1 MKNRSIMKRSV
12 TSLCAGLALCLA
24 ALPAQAAPVP
34 VSIAIANSN
43 YNATLNDPL
52 NPLAV
57 NYSYS
62 EIHNAST
69 ALGTFNGNTYYEGG
83 TTLLSPINGT
93 LTGDLD
99 TVGTTITLSNILG
112 TLSSTFLANNSAE
125 TITITGGTI
134 SSDTTNSRIA
144 SGFLTYTLTGALSA
158 TGRFDFQPVQYLTNL
173 PLGKW
178 SPNYLSTSSL
188 YLWGDNWVVNGNNRP
203 TDGSALGL
211 DLGGNITT
219 LPAPVPLPA
228 AAVLFGT
235 GLVGLFGAAR
245 KRFAIKGV

>member
-1 MKNRSIMKRSV
+1 MG
-12 TSLCAGLALCLA
+12 LCAGLALCFA
-24 ALPAQAAPVP
+24 ALPAQAAPVEI
-34 VSIAIANSN
+34 VITNSN
-43 YNATLNDPL
+43 YNATLNDPSH
-52 NPLAV
+52 PIGV

-93 LTGDLD
+93 LTGNLD

-112 TLSSTFLANNSAE
+112 TLSSTYLANNSAE
-125 TITITGGTI
+125 IITITGGSL
-134 SSDTTNSRIA
+134 SSDTTNGRIA
-144 SGFLTYTLTGALSA
+144 SGFLNYTLSGALSA
-158 TGRFDFQPVQYLTNL
+158 TGRFDFQPVKYLTNL
-173 PLGKW
+173 PAGTW

-188 YLWGDNWVVNGNNRP
+188 YLWGDNWVVNGDNRP

-228 AAVLFGT
+228 AALLFGS
-235 GLVGLFGAAR
+235 GLVGLLAAR
-245 KRFAIKGV
+245 GRRLFL

>member
-1 MKNRSIMKRSV
+1 MG
-12 TSLCAGLALCLA
+12 LCAGLAIGIA
-24 ALPAQAAPVP
+24 SLPAQAAPVP
-34 VSIAIANSN
+34 VSIEITNSN
-43 YNATLNDPL
+43 YNATLNDPSH
-52 NPLAV
+52 PIGV

-69 ALGTFNGNTYYEGG
+69 ALGIFNGNTYYEGG

-93 LTGDLD
+93 LSGDLE

-112 TLSSTFLANNSAE
+112 TLSSTYLANNSE
-125 TITITGGTI
+125 ESITITGGSL
-134 SSDTTNSRIA
+134 SSDTTNNKIA
-144 SGFLTYTLTGALSA
+144 SGFLNYTLSGALSA
-158 TGRFDFQPVQYLTNL
+158 TGRFDFQSVKYLTNL
-173 PLGKW
+173 PAGTW

-188 YLWGDNWVVNGNNRP
+188 YLWGDNWVVNGDNRP

-228 AAVLFGT
+228 AVLLFGS
-235 GLVGLFGAAR
+235 GLLGLAGAMR
-245 KRFAIKGV
+245 KKFNLA